1 MTCRAGFLPASVRVF
16 SEKTADLE
24 IRPTKKEDELSGKW
38 VVEIVPFVLMLIG
51 GLVIGLQILII
62 KRDKGK
68 LKKGIMSK
76 SLFYLRL
83 CMASFV
89 VLAFSIWILLILY
102 FWLRG
107 FLKL

>member
-1 MTCRAGFLPASVRVF
+1 M
-16 SEKTADLE
+16 E
-24 IRPTKKEDELSGKW
+24 IRPTKKEDDLSGKW
-38 VVEIVPFVLMLIG
+38 VGEIAFFVFMLIG

-76 SLFYLRL
+76 HLFYLRL
-83 CMASFV
+83 YMASFV
-89 VLAFSIWILLILY
+89 VLVFSIWILLILY
-102 FWLRG
+102 FGLRS